1 MISDFIENGS
11 VERGAWIEIT
21 YGVAEFLETEITTD
35 RTMAV
40 CNFVNKCTQRGE
52 KKNAL
57 LNCQPLLPNVGS
69 MKKLDLGLF

>member
-40 CNFVNKCTQRGE
+40 
-52 KKNAL
+52 
-57 LNCQPLLPNVGS
+57 
-69 MKKLDLGLF
+69 

>member
-1 MISDFIENGS
+1 MISEFIENGS

-21 YGVAEFLETEITTD
+21 YGVAEFWRPKLQLTERWRYVISL
-35 RTMAV
+35 V
-40 CNFVNKCTQRGE
+40 SVLKGE
-52 KKNAL
+52 NAL